1 MPADTVPTAALAIW
15 GITLLVIALVIVPLA
30 IALLHRTLGA
40 ARSIENYLAEMRQAG
55 LGVARNTA
63 AIPAL
68 DQTIETASAM
78 AGVAASLEQRSAALA
93 GILAERAERS
103 ARR

>member
-1 MPADTVPTAALAIW
+1 MDPTVPAAALVIW

-40 ARSIENYLAEMRQAG
+40 ARNIESYLAEMTAAG
-55 LGVARNTA
+55 SGIARHTG

-68 DQTIETASAM
+68 DKTIETAGAM
-78 AGVAASLEQRSAALA
+78 AGVATSLEERSAALA
-93 GILAERAERS
+93 YILAERAKRG